1 MAKSRQEFSSC
12 LLFFLVLFYFV
23 FYLRLVFFDNFVF
36 FSFNVFLLLD
46 SLLLNK
52 RMMIMKM
59 FSSCVLSFFRLL
71 LFFYIFGLCFFFV
84 FLFSNVQGLF
94 LLRMYFSLLVIFF
107 CRFLLDNKNKMY
119 EKREDQVK
127 AKNDCRNLF
136 L

>member
-1 MAKSRQEFSSC
+1 MYFICGWFS
-12 LLFFLVLFYFV
+12 LTIL
-23 FYLRLVFFDNFVF
+23 F

-59 FSSCVLSFFRLL
+59 SSSCVLSFFRLL

-94 LLRMYFSLLVIFF
+94 LLRTFF
-107 CRFLLDNKNKMY
+107 CCCLSFNVFFVIGDFLLPFISFLLDNKNKMY